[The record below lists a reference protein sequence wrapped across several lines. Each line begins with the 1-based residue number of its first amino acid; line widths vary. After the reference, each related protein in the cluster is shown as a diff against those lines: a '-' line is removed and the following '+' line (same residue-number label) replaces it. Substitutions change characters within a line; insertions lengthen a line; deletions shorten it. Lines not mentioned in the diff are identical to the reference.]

1 MTKHNFK
8 YLIIIYIIY
17 GRKSVLIVLIFA
29 IIISIGSVSAADT
42 NATEI
47 DQIGL
52 SSNEEIISTDSSV
65 NESSDFVSSSN
76 STNVKSEVYLVL
88 DNDADKENIYVG
100 DLVTWIVCVQNYGPD
115 VSKNT
120 QVHDELPEGLQY
132 LYHSATKGVFNP
144 STGIWSI
151 GDLTVEDGEVFLN
164 ITCKAL
170 TSGEKINKAD
180 LTSDTSNLN
189 NESYEEEEIDVYDS
203 DDDDNKLKQSYHTI
217 KKAGNP
223 LFLILVAFLGFVGP
237 CFRFKKN

>member
-1 MTKHNFK
+1 MKC
-8 YLIIIYIIY
+8 
-17 GRKSVLIVLIFA
+17 KSVLIVLIFA

-42 NATEI
+42 NATKI

-76 STNVKSEVYLVL
+76 STNVKSEAYLVL

-100 DLVTWIVCVQNYGPD
+100 DLITWIVSVQNYGPD

-170 TSGEKINKAD
+170 TSGKKINKAN

-189 NESYEEEEIDVYDS
+189 NESYEEEEIDVFDYE
-203 DDDDNKLKQSYHTI
+203 DNNNHLKQSYPTI

-223 LFLILVAFLGFVGP
+223 LFLILVALLGFFVP
-237 CFRFKKN
+237 CFRSKKN